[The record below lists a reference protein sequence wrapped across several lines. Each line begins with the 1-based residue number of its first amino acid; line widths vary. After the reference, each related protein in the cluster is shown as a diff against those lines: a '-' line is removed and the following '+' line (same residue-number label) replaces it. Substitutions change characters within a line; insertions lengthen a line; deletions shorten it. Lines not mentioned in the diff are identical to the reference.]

1 MEISPIAYYSSVL
14 KTKFGVPRQSG
25 VIPDL
30 EGRLVFKFPYNH
42 PDYFKGIEEYDYLWI
57 IWGFSDNKPNTAKKT
72 VRPPLLG
79 GNKRMG
85 VFATRSPFRPT
96 PLGLSSVKI
105 KRVEINKETVII
117 HVCGGDL
124 RDGTPIYDIKPYLE
138 YTDSHQNIRNGFTD
152 KVKWSQLKVT
162 FSENASL
169 TYSDDEKYLITK
181 ILEQDPRPHYQN
193 NPDKV
198 YGIIV
203 EDKDIHFIVRESTC
217 IVL

>member
-30 EGRLVFKFPYNH
+30 EGRLVFNSPYNH
-42 PDYFKGIEEYDYLWI
+42 QDYFRGLEEFDYLWI
-57 IWGFSDNKPNTAKKT
+57 IWGFSNNKPNTIKKT

-105 KRVEINKETVII
+105 KRIEINKGTVII

-138 YTDSHQNIRNGFTD
+138 YTDSHHNIRNGFTD
-152 KVKWSQLKVT
+152 KVKWNTLKVT
-162 FSENASL
+162 FSEKANL
-169 TYSDDEKYLITK
+169 LYNDEEKDLIIK
-181 ILEQDPRPHYQN
+181 LLEQDPRPHYQN

-198 YGIIV
+198 YGIII
-203 EDKDIHFIVRESTC
+203 EDKDIHFIVKESTC
-217 IVL
+217 FVL